1 MNNHASLVQRIEH
14 PPSKRVILVRFQEE
28 APSDPDDEEEDDI
41 INHDDSTEWLTSP
54 GLLAQWLEQS
64 PHKGLVVGSN
74 PSEPTTLIK

>member
-1 MNNHASLVQRIEH
+1 MKNHAPLVQRIEH
-14 PPSKRVILVRFQEE
+14 PPSKRVILVRFQEG
-28 APSDPDDEEEDDI
+28 APSDPDDEEDDDI

-74 PSEPTTLIK
+74 PSEPTNLIK